1 MAKKNKHTEKLSSSD
16 EASNNNEASEAEQ
29 EVVAKPWAPSQLFVS
44 GLPYEVTEDALKAFF
59 GDAAKDIGHIKLPK
73 YQDTGRCLGYAH
85 VLFNTESG
93 YQAALKL
100 DR

>member
-16 EASNNNEASEAEQ
+16 EASGVSESEQ
-29 EVVAKPWAPSQLFVS
+29 EVVAKPWTPSQLFVS
-44 GLPYEVTEDALKAFF
+44 GLPYEVTEDGLKSFF

-85 VLFNTESG
+85 VLFNTESA